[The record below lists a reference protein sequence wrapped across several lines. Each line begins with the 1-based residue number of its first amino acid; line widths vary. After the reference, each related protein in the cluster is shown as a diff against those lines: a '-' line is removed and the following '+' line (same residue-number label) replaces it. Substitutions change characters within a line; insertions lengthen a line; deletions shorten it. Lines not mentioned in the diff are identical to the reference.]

1 MIIFKLDSLG
11 ERNPQL
17 FRELKGRLI
26 PRNILISVVISLLGQ
41 LLLLIGFANK
51 LPVKLSEY
59 QNYTSRY
66 CTGSYRGYGD
76 SLCLPDGFG
85 GYVINWQLW
94 WKDVFVYLSIIGI
107 FGLLVVGTYMLIS
120 DLSKEEHRGTLNFLR
135 LTPQSSTS
143 ILTGK
148 LLGVP
153 ILLYLVV
160 GLALP
165 LHLAAGLLAQIPL
178 SEILGFYGVLGTS
191 CLCFYSMALLFGLV
205 GNWLGGFQAW
215 LGSGV
220 VLVFLSIILSMF
232 TNNQLAHYATDWL
245 LLFNPSILVPYLIG
259 SNSLNAANPS
269 EAPGLG
275 DDLPWFGLPISASLW
290 SLAGFM
296 VLNYGLWTY
305 WAWQGLQRCFHN
317 PTTTLLG
324 KQHSY
329 WLTASFEAVI
339 LGFALNPPMKSTLW
353 TGVSKFTQT
362 PEFTQTPD
370 LFNSLHNV
378 LVFNL
383 LLFLGLIVAL
393 SPQRQALQDWARYR
407 HQQRSSRKG
416 GVMADLIWGEKSPA
430 LVAIAL
436 NVAIASAILLP
447 WILLWT
453 HSEYKIPGLW
463 GLVLNMGLILVYAA
477 VAQLMLFIE
486 NPKRGLWAAATVGV
500 MIVLPLIICGLL
512 SIEPAKN
519 PDLWL
524 ISAFPWAAVE
534 HTTGMALFLTIITQ
548 SLTLGLLSIQLTRQ
562 LHTAG
567 ESSTKAL
574 LSGRPRVAID

>member
-1 MIIFKLDSLG
+1 MTIFNLDSLG

-26 PRNILISVVISLLGQ
+26 PRNILISLVISLLGQ

-51 LPVKLSEY
+51 LPVKPSEY

-76 SLCLPDGFG
+76 SLCLADGFG

-94 WKDVFVYLSIIGI
+94 WKDVFIYLSIIGI

-153 ILLYLVV
+153 ILLYLVAC
-160 GLALP
+160 LALP
-165 LHLAAGLLAQIPL
+165 LHLAAGLSAQIPL
-178 SEILGFYGVLGTS
+178 GQILGFYGVLGAS

-275 DDLPWFGLPISASLW
+275 DDLSWFGLPISASFW

-305 WAWQGLQRCFHN
+305 WAWQALQRCFHN
-317 PTTTLLG
+317 PTTTVLG
-324 KQHSY
+324 KQQSY
-329 WLTASFEAVI
+329 WLTASFEAMI
-339 LGFALNPPMKSTLW
+339 LGFALNPPITCLY
-353 TGVSKFTQT
+353 TGLFKCEETPNLFT
-362 PEFTQTPD
+362 
-370 LFNSLHNV
+370 SLNNV

-383 LLFLGLIVAL
+383 LLFLGLIVTL

-416 GVMADLIWGEKSPA
+416 GVMADLIWAEKSPA

-436 NVAIASAILLP
+436 NVAIASVILLP
-447 WILLWT
+447 WILLWP
-453 HSEYKIPGLW
+453 HSEYKIPALW
-463 GLVLNMGLILVYAA
+463 GLVLNMSLILVYAA
-477 VAQLMLFIE
+477 VAQLMLFIK
-486 NPKRGLWAAATVGV
+486 NPKRGLWATATVGV
-500 MIVLPLIICGLL
+500 MIVLPPIIFGLL

-519 PDLWL
+519 PGVWL

-534 HTTGMALFLTIITQ
+534 HTTGMAVFLTIIAQ
-548 SLTLGLLSIQLTRQ
+548 SLTLGLLSVQLTRQ
-562 LHTAG
+562 LHQAG

-574 LSGRPRVAID
+574 LSGRQPVAID

>member
-1 MIIFKLDSLG
+1 MTIFKLDSLG

-17 FRELKGRLI
+17 FREVKGRLI

-51 LPVKLSEY
+51 LPVKHSAY
-59 QNYTSRY
+59 QKYASRY
-66 CTGSYRGYGD
+66 CMGSERKYG
-76 SLCLPDGFG
+76 SILCLPDGFG
-85 GYVINWQLW
+85 GYVINWQVW
-94 WKDVFVYLSIIGI
+94 WQDVFVWLSIIGI
-107 FGLLVVGTYMLIS
+107 LGLLVVGTYMLIS

-153 ILLYLVV
+153 ILLYLGVC
-160 GLALP
+160 LALP
-165 LHLAAGLLAQIPL
+165 LHLAAGLSAQIPL
-178 SEILGFYGVLGTS
+178 GQILCLYGVLGAS

-205 GNWLGGFQAW
+205 SNWLGGFQAW

-220 VLVFLSIILSMF
+220 VLVFLSIMTDMF
-232 TNNQLAHYATDWL
+232 SRYSIPVDHYATDWL
-245 LLFNPSILVPYLIG
+245 RLFNPTVLLSYLTGSHSID
-259 SNSLNAANPS
+259 AANPS
-269 EAPGLG
+269 EIPGLG
-275 DDLPWFGLPISASLW
+275 DLPWFGLPISASLW

-317 PTTTLLG
+317 PTTTLLS
-324 KQHSY
+324 KQQSY
-329 WLTASFEAVI
+329 WLTASFEAMI
-339 LGFALNPPMKSTLW
+339 LGFALNPPMRCLF
-353 TGVSKFTQT
+353 TGLSKCA
-362 PEFTQTPD
+362 EEPD
-370 LFNSLHNV
+370 LFNSLNYV
-378 LVFNL
+378 LVLNL
-383 LLFLGLIVAL
+383 LLFLGLIVVL

-416 GVMADLIWGEKSPA
+416 GVIADLIWGEKSPA